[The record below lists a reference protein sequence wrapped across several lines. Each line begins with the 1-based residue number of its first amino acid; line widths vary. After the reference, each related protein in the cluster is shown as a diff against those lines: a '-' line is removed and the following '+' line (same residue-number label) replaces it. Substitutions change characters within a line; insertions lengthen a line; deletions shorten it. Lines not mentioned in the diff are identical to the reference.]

1 MSETSCKHSTLLYCA
16 TDDGRPLLVVLAEAV
31 DGRWYVAT
39 ARDMNDT
46 ERRTFRRKGR

>member
-1 MSETSCKHSTLLYCA
+1 M
-16 TDDGRPLLVVLAEAV
+16 

-39 ARDMNDT
+39 ARELNAI